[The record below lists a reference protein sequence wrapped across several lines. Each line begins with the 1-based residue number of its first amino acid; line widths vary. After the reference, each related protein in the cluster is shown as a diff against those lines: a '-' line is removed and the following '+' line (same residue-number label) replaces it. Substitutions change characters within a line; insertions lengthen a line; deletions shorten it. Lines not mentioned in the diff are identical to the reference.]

1 MTTLNARSLVGCATL
16 AFAQF
21 VWCQDPGKLYFI
33 NANGNGPHTFA
44 SFDLN
49 MATMDALEPVAL
61 NGFSSSMSSC
71 VDPTHGTYILCTGQE
86 LWVLDPSGQVPM
98 QTIALPL
105 SSGQDFGKIEYDP
118 CHDRYLGLIGY
129 GTDSLVLAAF
139 TLGTSD
145 FASITTIYPSPG
157 FIMGEQA
164 MFDPDAR
171 LYMIKMPDSF
181 LGIDVDDGTV
191 VYDTTIE
198 SITGYTQFSHV
209 AYDCSKGQLF
219 GTMVG
224 PCPEGGTGKHLAQL
238 NPSTGAVSIITAH
251 CITSGLMK
259 PALGGSAID
268 TATAVFYWSGFNG
281 TIAGTHENS
290 GALAYDESIATGE
303 VFFME
308 HFSACG
314 CDQST
319 GVASGTSIPV
329 ELDVRVAHDAIF
341 VGGIVPGQELVVTD
355 SFGRVLSINRPDGA
369 SASIGAAQ
377 FAPGA
382 YIISNA
388 GRVKRLVWI
397 R

>member
-1 MTTLNARSLVGCATL
+1 
-16 AFAQF
+16 
-21 VWCQDPGKLYFI
+21 
-33 NANGNGPHTFA
+33 
-44 SFDLN
+44 
-49 MATMDALEPVAL
+49 
-61 NGFSSSMSSC
+61 
-71 VDPTHGTYILCTGQE
+71 
-86 LWVLDPSGQVPM
+86 M

-139 TLGTSD
+139 TIGTSD

-164 MFDPDAR
+164 MLDPDAR

-268 TATAVFYWSGFNG
+268 TATAVFYWSGSMARLPAPMKILG
-281 TIAGTHENS
+281 HWLTTKALPPARSSSWSTS
-290 GALAYDESIATGE
+290 QPVGAISQLES
-303 VFFME
+303 
-308 HFSACG
+308 
-314 CDQST
+314 
-319 GVASGTSIPV
+319 
-329 ELDVRVAHDAIF
+329 RVAHR
-341 VGGIVPGQELVVTD
+341 
-355 SFGRVLSINRPDGA
+355 SRWNWMCA
-369 SASIGAAQ
+369 SRMMRFLWAESCRARNSWSRIPSAV
-377 FAPGA
+377 F
-382 YIISNA
+382 
-388 GRVKRLVWI
+388 
-397 R
+397 

>member
-1 MTTLNARSLVGCATL
+1 MTTFNARCLVGCATL
-16 AFAQF
+16 AFAQIAC
-21 VWCQDPGKLYFI
+21 CQDPGKLYFI
-33 NANGNGPHTFA
+33 HANGNGPHAFA

-49 MATMDALEPVAL
+49 LAMKDALEPVVL
-61 NGFSSSMSSC
+61 NGFSSAMSSC
-71 VDPTHGTYILCTGQE
+71 VDPAHGTYILCTEQE
-86 LWVLDPSGQVPM
+86 LRVFDPNGQVPM

-105 SSGQDFGKIEYDP
+105 SSGQNFGKIEYDP
-118 CHDRYLGLIGY
+118 CLDRYLGLISP
-129 GTDSLVLAAF
+129 GTNSLMLAAF
-139 TLGTSD
+139 TPGASD
-145 FASITTIYPSPG
+145 FVPITTIVPSPG
-157 FIMGEQA
+157 FVMGEQA
-164 MFDPDAR
+164 MFDPDER
-171 LYMIKMPDSF
+171 LYMIKVPGRF
-181 LGIDVDDGTV
+181 LGIDVDNGTV
-191 VYDTTIE
+191 VYDTPIE
-198 SITGYTQFSHV
+198 ELVGYTPFSHL
-209 AYDCSKGQLF
+209 AYDCSNGRLF
-219 GTMVG
+219 GTMAG

-238 NPSTGAVSIITAH
+238 NPSTGDVSIITEH

-268 TATAVFYWSGFNG
+268 TATAVFYWSGING

-341 VGGIVPGQELVVTD
+341 VGGIVPGQELVVMD
-355 SFGRVLSINRPDGA
+355 ACGRVLSINRPEGS

-377 FAPGA
+377 FVPGA
-382 YIISNA
+382 YIISNS
-388 GRVKRLVWI
+388 GRVTRLVWT